1 LGIGR
6 GGERS
11 RGDEAIRRRNFGC
24 RRVFTGGEKEG
35 RVEELV
41 SGRSLEE
48 LDKCRNDPLPSFW

>member
-1 LGIGR
+1 LTGE
-6 GGERS
+6 GER
-11 RGDEAIRRRNFGC
+11 GVGAIEAIRRRNFGC